1 MNITRRNFIKAT
13 GLGAATI
20 ALGNI
25 GCSSA
30 SAQGYSKQLKIKGAR
45 EVISICPYCSV
56 CCHFIAH
63 VKNGKVV
70 GRSSGYMSSAKLKSF
85 IKKHQ

>member
-1 MNITRRNFIKAT
+1 
-13 GLGAATI
+13 
-20 ALGNI
+20 
-25 GCSSA
+25 
-30 SAQGYSKQLKIKGAR
+30 
-45 EVISICPYCSV
+45 
-56 CCHFIAH
+56 